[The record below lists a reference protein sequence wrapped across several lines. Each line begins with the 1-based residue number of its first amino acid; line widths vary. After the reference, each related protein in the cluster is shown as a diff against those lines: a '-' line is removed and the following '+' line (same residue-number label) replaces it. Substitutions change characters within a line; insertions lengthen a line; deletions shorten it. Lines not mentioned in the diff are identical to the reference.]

1 MAGIVG
7 LTEIQHQN
15 GTSALSVGS
24 DGKILSSVAAVA
36 FRYALSANQSIAS
49 GGWHLAS
56 MNKAIISNSDYNTS
70 TYRYTV
76 PANHAGIYMF
86 SLQTNWLTA
95 GDFNNN
101 QVALYKNGVKIGQH
115 QARQEHYENQN
126 LVTIESV
133 SAGDYFQMYVN
144 QESGS
149 AVDLR
154 AADEQ
159 CWFSGVR
166 IGL

>member
-7 LTEIQHQN
+7 LTELQHTN

-24 DGKILSSVAAVA
+24 DGKVLSSVVAVA

-49 GGWHLAS
+49 GGIHLAS
-56 MNKAIISNSDYNTS
+56 MNKAIIANSDYNTS

-86 SLQTNWLTA
+86 SLQTNWLTS
-95 GDFNNN
+95 GDFDNN
-101 QVALYKNGVKIGQH
+101 QVFLYKNGLPIGQH

-133 SAGDYFQMYVN
+133 SAGDYFQMYVS
-144 QESGS
+144 QESGG
-149 AVDLR
+149 AIDLR
-154 AADEQ
+154 AADRQ